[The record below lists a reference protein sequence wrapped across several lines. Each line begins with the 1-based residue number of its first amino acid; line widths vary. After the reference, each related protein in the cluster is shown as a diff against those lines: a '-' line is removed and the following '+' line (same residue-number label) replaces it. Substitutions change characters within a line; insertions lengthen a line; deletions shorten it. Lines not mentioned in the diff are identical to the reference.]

1 MAKFS
6 TSRVLFL
13 WLVAFAFAVTIVI
26 ISTVLSSSGRL
37 THGHHAGL
45 SLFVY
50 PNRSSGGDRDK
61 SPAFRSGKKL
71 RELYKSYY
79 PAVKVTPSV
88 MDITNTP
95 QRPVA
100 EDDNNNKTNFSN
112 GTFLHPTAAQIH
124 ESSKGATV
132 VPTPASSPKPSP
144 ELSARERSYVLSLD
158 ITQQISG
165 ALHGYTDLAT
175 LGALLNLSTVEPY
188 VVDTY
193 LVGVPHVQQRNIIKL
208 SDLYDVDMLKSTLK
222 MCSKNNNHEMS
233 TFETFLERASRE
245 VIFVYV
251 VTTLS
256 NRFQV
261 NGLIAHNQG
270 QNVFEIGKRGNVTQE
285 ALERLNRWAV
295 HVSPSNSS
303 GFHVSRA
310 FVIDARPKKALH
322 LSEILDVLGSA
333 IRWKV
338 ARLGSATVLLHSWV
352 GVHREPDSTTFYYIP
367 EFVYRPCRSIYKVNH
382 SQSVV
387 DAANT
392 FALSMEDDHTKTRIG
407 VHVRGERLLTV
418 HKKKYKLCLRK
429 VIDVIYGS
437 YRNSS
442 SYQVRLIHDL
452 GEYGTKTCYQSDCNV
467 LRKRFLFTVCQLG
480 FPCVHFY
487 PSQYPSVAPSP
498 AFVAAVEQEYLSRMD
513 VLVTVGSGGFQTSTI
528 AKFMQHADRN
538 RNHLYK
544 ICSNK
549 SDDSKNLKKVF

>member
-1 MAKFS
+1 MAMAKFG

-13 WLVAFAFAVTIVI
+13 WLVAFAFAATIVI
-26 ISTVLSSSGRL
+26 TSTVLSSSGHS

-45 SLFVY
+45 SIFVY
-50 PNRSSGGDRDK
+50 PKRSSGGDRDK
-61 SPAFRSGKKL
+61 GPGFRSKKKP
-71 RELYKSYY
+71 REVYTSYY
-79 PAVKVTPSV
+79 PALKVTPSV
-88 MDITNTP
+88 MEITNTP
-95 QRPVA
+95 VA
-100 EDDNNNKTNFSN
+100 EDENNNTTRVRFSN
-112 GTFLHPTAAQIH
+112 GTFLHPTAAQI
-124 ESSKGATV
+124 SKGAHV

-144 ELSARERSYVLSLD
+144 ELSARERSYILSLD

-193 LVGVPHVQQRNIIKL
+193 LAGVPHVEQRNVIKL
-208 SDLYDVDMLKSTLK
+208 SDLYDFDMLKSTLK
-222 MCSKNNNHEMS
+222 TCSKNSDHEMS

-251 VTTLS
+251 VTTLN

-261 NGLIAHNQG
+261 NGLIAGNQG
-270 QNVFEIGKRGNVTQE
+270 QNVFEIGKNGKATQK
-285 ALERLNRWAV
+285 ALKRLNRWAV

-303 GFHVSRA
+303 GFYVSRA

-322 LSEILDVLGSA
+322 LPEILDVLGSA

-338 ARLGSATVLLHSWV
+338 ARLGSATVLLNNWV
-352 GVHREPDSTTFYYIP
+352 GIHNKPDSTTFYYIR
-367 EFVYRPCRSIYKVNH
+367 EFVYRPCRSIYEVNH

-392 FALSMEDDHTKTRIG
+392 FALSMVDDHTKTRIG
-407 VHVRGERLLTV
+407 VHVRGERVLAL
-418 HKKKYKLCLRK
+418 HKKTYVLCLRK
-429 VIDVIYGS
+429 VMDLIYGS

-452 GEYGTKTCYQSDCNV
+452 GEYGTRTCYQYCDV
-467 LRKRFLFTVCQLG
+467 LREKFLFRVCQLG
-480 FPCVHFY
+480 FRCVHFY

-513 VLVTVGSGGFQTSTI
+513 VLVTVGSGGFQSSTI

-544 ICSNK
+544 ICSSK
-549 SDDSKNLKKVF
+549 SDDSKDLIKVF